1 MTTPK
6 LLLHTEGAAVLLTSC
21 ILYHESQASWLWF
34 AVLFLTPDF
43 LMIGYLVNKKLGATI
58 YNGFHTYSVP
68 LMIYGI
74 LWFTG
79 QTSYTWL
86 LLIWIAHIA
95 FDRLLGYGLKYD
107 TAFKETHLNRVS

>member
-1 MTTPK
+1 MTKPK
-6 LLLHTEGAAVLLTSC
+6 LLLHAEGAAVLLTSC
-21 ILYHESQASWLWF
+21 ILYHQLQASWLWF

-43 LMIGYLVNKKLGATI
+43 SMIGYLVNKKLGAAI
-58 YNGFHTYSVP
+58 YNVFHTYSVP
-68 LMIYGI
+68 LMIYI
-74 LWFTG
+74 VLWFTG

-86 LLIWIAHIA
+86 LLIWVAHIA